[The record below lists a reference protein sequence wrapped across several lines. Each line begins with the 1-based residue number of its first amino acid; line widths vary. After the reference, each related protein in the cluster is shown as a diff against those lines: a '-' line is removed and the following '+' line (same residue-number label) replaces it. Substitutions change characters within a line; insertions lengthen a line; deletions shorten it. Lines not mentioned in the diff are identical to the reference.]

1 MEIQVLNHASI
12 KIEDGKT
19 IYIDPYDIKEEFHDA
34 DYIFITHDHYD
45 HYDPNSISK
54 IQKENTQIIVPKC
67 LEEEKNDLVVEP
79 NKEYTV
85 NDLFFQTIPSY
96 NIGKPFHP
104 KEKEYVG
111 YLIKL
116 KGVRYYAMG
125 DTDRTEEADSVQ
137 TDVCFVPIGGTYTM
151 NVEEATAYINETS
164 PKLAIPI
171 HYGKIVGDLSLG
183 KEFQSKI
190 NKNIKTMILIKENEQ

>member
-104 KEKEYVG
+104 KGKGYVG

>member
-116 KGVRYYAMG
+116 KGVSYYAMG

>member
-96 NIGKPFHP
+96 NTGKPFHP
-104 KEKEYVG
+104 KGKGYVG